1 MPFSPVY
8 SEDFW
13 KPVSTFASVAFSLH
27 SVSLALTATVTVG
40 ASLTAQAEEELQS
53 RQVLD
58 SGRWNR
64 KDTTLYL
71 EGKKG
76 PLR

>member
-13 KPVSTFASVAFSLH
+13 KPVSTFASVPFSLH

-71 EGKKG
+71 EGKKV
-76 PLR
+76 L

>member
-13 KPVSTFASVAFSLH
+13 KSVSTFASVAFPLH
-27 SVSLALTATVTVG
+27 SVSLALTAPVTVG

-53 RQVLD
+53 RPSVRQ
-58 SGRWNR
+58 
-64 KDTTLYL
+64 
-71 EGKKG
+71 
-76 PLR
+76 